1 MVVFSTG
8 YDATDGLIPYDVRG
22 RDGVRLADVWHEF
35 PRAYLGTTVPGFPN
49 FFVVTGPNTGIGH
62 TSAIFVIESQMEYLL
77 RAIGAV
83 VDAGRREHRGA
94 APRPRTPTPRPST
107 ARWRRPCGTTAG
119 APRGTSRA
127 RAA

>member
-1 MVVFSTG
+1 M
-8 YDATDGLIPYDVRG
+8 RG

-62 TSAIFVIESQMEYLL
+62 TSAIFVIESQMEYLV

-83 VDAGRREHRGA
+83 VDAGA
-94 APRPRTPTPRPST
+94 ASIEVPPEAEDAYTTTST

-127 RAA
+127 RAG